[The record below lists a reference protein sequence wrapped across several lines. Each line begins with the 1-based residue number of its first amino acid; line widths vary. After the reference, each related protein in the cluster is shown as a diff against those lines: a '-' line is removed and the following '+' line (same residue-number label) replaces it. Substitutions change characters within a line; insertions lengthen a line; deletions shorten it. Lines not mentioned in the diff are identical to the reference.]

1 MCQSWELLFLKQAP
15 PPPPG
20 ALCVYLMVVARHFA
34 LLAQ

>member
-1 MCQSWELLFLKQAP
+1 MCQLWELLFLKQALFS
-15 PPPPG
+15 PPG